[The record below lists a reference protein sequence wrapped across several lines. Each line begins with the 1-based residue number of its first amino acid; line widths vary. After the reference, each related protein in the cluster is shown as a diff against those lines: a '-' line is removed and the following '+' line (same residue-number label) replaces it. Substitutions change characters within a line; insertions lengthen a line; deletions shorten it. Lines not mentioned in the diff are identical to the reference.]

1 MYVYLFH
8 SWLFF
13 LPNGVD
19 LAVVPQSLVPKIAYE
34 GLQALDSMA
43 FYLACLNNR
52 MIWIHFRMR
61 LEVMASS
68 RITHMPG

>member
-43 FYLACLNNR
+43 IYLACLNNS
-52 MIWIHFRMR
+52 R
-61 LEVMASS
+61 LDEQLVVDEQ
-68 RITHMPG
+68 RKPQEK